1 MFINHM
7 KRLFNRPPRAGG
19 RKEVP
24 MPVPDAQPAEAPK
37 VPEDLSG
44 PLSTLIDA
52 MRQLAESQKTLTE
65 AVKQGSGVRVQGSA
79 EDKSISPLNP
89 EPRTLTP
96 PVDIGGDPIGG
107 QRPSAVVDYSRMSPV
122 QQITLGL
129 RDSRNKAP
137 SAGAD

>member
-1 MFINHM
+1 MFLNHI
-7 KRLFNRPPRAGG
+7 KRFFNRPPRAGG

-24 MPVPDAQPAEAPK
+24 MPMPDVQPPPAPAPAAPAPK
-37 VPEDLSG
+37 APDDLSG

-65 AVKQGSGVRVQGSA
+65 AVKGPGKK
-79 EDKSISPLNP
+79 DP
-89 EPRTLTP
+89 EPGTP
-96 PVDIGGDPIGG
+96 NPSGDISGEPIGG

-129 RDSRNKAP
+129 RDSRNNAP